1 MMKERAQLREWKKN
15 VFAVMRRKEEADI
28 RTCCRG
34 FAYRMSSTV
43 IVSTS
48 FSDDAARIGPIV
60 AHTRVS
66 RDIVAFFK
74 KLLTHFVLSRE
85 DRQKL
90 LVFFLTYIVLVYIRE
105 RFSVL

>member
-1 MMKERAQLREWKKN
+1 M
-15 VFAVMRRKEEADI
+15 
-28 RTCCRG
+28 
-34 FAYRMSSTV
+34 
-43 IVSTS
+43 IVNTS
-48 FSDDAARIGPIV
+48 FSDDAVRIGPIV

-74 KLLTHFVLSRE
+74 KLLTHFVDLLE

-90 LVFFLTYIVLVYIRE
+90 LVFFLIYIELVYIRE